1 MRKKN
6 SAFCYLYDSIVAQ
19 IAAGRFPYGAS
30 LPSASQLCGIYQVGL
45 RTVRDVMPVLQRDG
59 YIRTQERRRPVVVYR
74 PAAPLSGTNFVRTL
88 LERRSSISADFE
100 AMAVL
105 MPPLL
110 RFCAEQCT
118 DEELHAYATASR
130 RVRKAFHADVIESWR
145 LSSSILNSILSKSG
159 NPLFRDLYASLELFT
174 QFSASGEQVHPFQRA
189 KEIEA
194 AQPFHW
200 VLAPL
205 LQRDH
210 PEDERRLQL
219 MYRIIGS
226 YADEY
231 LARLSAEYPD
241 APVPLAGA
249 YHWDATRGRGFLYG
263 EVAHD
268 LTAKLSAGLWEDG
281 AFLPDAAELAAQ
293 YGVSLYTV
301 RRALSLLEG
310 RGMVRVCNGQGT
322 QVTLSQIARNPCCF
336 SDPAQRRD
344 AMAYL
349 QACHLMVLL
358 LPTAA
363 ALAFDRLSISDRDR
377 LSRQLSEQG
386 AAVMSSLLECVIAA
400 LPSDVLRTIFYE
412 LSKLLL
418 WGSYFAMY
426 PAAGDS
432 IPILERHCRLALDL
446 WGCGDRAGFA
456 DQLTGFYLYR
466 FRHTQEFLLLEG
478 RQEAG
483 ILSSPPS
490 G

>member
-88 LERRSSISADFE
+88 LERRSSISAAFE

-281 AFLPDAAELAAQ
+281 ALFARRRRT
-293 YGVSLYTV
+293 GRTV
-301 RRALSLLEG
+301 RRVALHGPPGPQPAG
-310 RGMVRVCNGQGT
+310 RPRDGPG
-322 QVTLSQIARNPCCF
+322 L
-336 SDPAQRRD
+336 QRPGDSGHPFPNRPEP
-344 AMAYL
+344 
-349 QACHLMVLL
+349 VLL
-358 LPTAA
+358 LRSGAEAGRHGLPPG
-363 ALAFDRLSISDRDR
+363 LSSH
-377 LSRQLSEQG
+377 
-386 AAVMSSLLECVIAA
+386 
-400 LPSDVLRTIFYE
+400 
-412 LSKLLL
+412 
-418 WGSYFAMY
+418 GSPFAHRR
-426 PAAGDS
+426 G
-432 IPILERHCRLALDL
+432 
-446 WGCGDRAGFA
+446 AGF
-456 DQLTGFYLYR
+456 
-466 FRHTQEFLLLEG
+466 
-478 RQEAG
+478 
-483 ILSSPPS
+483 
-490 G
+490 

>member
-1 MRKKN
+1 M
-6 SAFCYLYDSIVAQ
+6 
-19 IAAGRFPYGAS
+19 
-30 LPSASQLCGIYQVGL
+30 
-45 RTVRDVMPVLQRDG
+45 
-59 YIRTQERRRPVVVYR
+59 
-74 PAAPLSGTNFVRTL
+74 
-88 LERRSSISADFE
+88 
-100 AMAVL
+100 
-105 MPPLL
+105 
-110 RFCAEQCT
+110 
-118 DEELHAYATASR
+118 
-130 RVRKAFHADVIESWR
+130 
-145 LSSSILNSILSKSG
+145 SKSG

-310 RGMVRVCNGQGT
+310 RGMVRGLRSPFPKSPGTRAASPIRRRGGTPWPTSRPVISWFSFCPPPRRWLLTVCPYPIGT
-322 QVTLSQIARNPCCF
+322 AF
-336 SDPAQRRD
+336 PASSLNR
-344 AMAYL
+344 A
-349 QACHLMVLL
+349 
-358 LPTAA
+358 
-363 ALAFDRLSISDRDR
+363 RLSCP
-377 LSRQLSEQG
+377 LCWN
-386 AAVMSSLLECVIAA
+386 V
-400 LPSDVLRTIFYE
+400 
-412 LSKLLL
+412 
-418 WGSYFAMY
+418 
-426 PAAGDS
+426 
-432 IPILERHCRLALDL
+432 
-446 WGCGDRAGFA
+446 
-456 DQLTGFYLYR
+456 
-466 FRHTQEFLLLEG
+466 
-478 RQEAG
+478 
-483 ILSSPPS
+483 
-490 G
+490 